1 MRVTGLDHASLLVSD
16 LDRSRSFY
24 AHGLGM
30 EEIPRPPS
38 FRFPGAWFRNGSG
51 ELHLIEAT
59 RPGRTAQVS
68 PGYDREEQS
77 SGFGSHLGFVVGDLD
92 EAEAD
97 LRSAGIEIVGP
108 QQERGDG
115 VRRIYVVDP
124 DGYIVELMTAPAT
137 DGG

>member
-16 LDRSRSFY
+16 LERSRRFY
-24 AHGLGM
+24 GHALGM
-30 EEIPRPPS
+30 EEIPRPRS
-38 FRFPGAWFRNGSG
+38 FRSPGAWFANGAG
-51 ELHLIEAT
+51 ELHLIEET
-59 RPGRTAQVS
+59 RPGRVTEVS
-68 PGYDREEQS
+68 PGYDREEQG

-97 LRSAGIEIVGP
+97 LRSAGIDIVGS

-115 VRRIYVVDP
+115 VTRIYVVDP

-137 DGG
+137 ERG